1 MCDVANFYTFTE
13 AFEFVCKNMQ
23 TSTTITCGASI
34 WKPTVAR
41 TNIWGSEEIG
51 TEAMCES
58 WEAWDV
64 LEPFEISMESM
75 PYDLL
80 LTILE
85 FTADLKQ
92 LTWYSRVCKT
102 WNQVLSSSISFSL
115 WKRAFTMHVVPEC
128 SSLEFDSDCSSD
140 FGEPPEDDVYEITG
154 SNYNRSTGEFEYEY
168 DLVERPEVVV
178 RVKPPKSDI
187 GVFLRCRNSQWSQCE
202 LAMFAQEACEDR
214 YGTELS
220 ARQRQKYDFDGYG
233 FESISIRA
241 SNTGSYETA
250 IKCIRLFRQFSK
262 FSVDQLCRR
271 GDTFNMIR
279 SLFRSLASD
288 PKYEKYSEVF
298 IRLNN
303 DYISHELPFSKFE
316 MLVNFITAVIRGESD
331 ENIDEMHAAIYA
343 VATVQPCGAAVA
355 LPCDGAAVALPCDEA
370 AVALPRDE
378 AAAAQPRDGAAA
390 AQPRDEESD
399 DSDATEIYNDD
410 DGFIAAVIEA
420 QRSLDA
426 QFPNV

>member
-1 MCDVANFYTFTE
+1 
-13 AFEFVCKNMQ
+13 
-23 TSTTITCGASI
+23 
-34 WKPTVAR
+34 
-41 TNIWGSEEIG
+41 
-51 TEAMCES
+51 
-58 WEAWDV
+58 
-64 LEPFEISMESM
+64 
-75 PYDLL
+75 
-80 LTILE
+80 
-85 FTADLKQ
+85 
-92 LTWYSRVCKT
+92 
-102 WNQVLSSSISFSL
+102 
-115 WKRAFTMHVVPEC
+115 
-128 SSLEFDSDCSSD
+128 
-140 FGEPPEDDVYEITG
+140 
-154 SNYNRSTGEFEYEY
+154 
-168 DLVERPEVVV
+168 
-178 RVKPPKSDI
+178 
-187 GVFLRCRNSQWSQCE
+187 
-202 LAMFAQEACEDR
+202 
-214 YGTELS
+214 
-220 ARQRQKYDFDGYG
+220 
-233 FESISIRA
+233 
-241 SNTGSYETA
+241 
-250 IKCIRLFRQFSK
+250 
-262 FSVDQLCRR
+262 
-271 GDTFNMIR
+271 MIR

-426 QFPNV
+426 QFPNVWFLPLKCVDADRLTTEKCVDADRLITEKCVDADRLTTEKYVDAGHLALCRFGV